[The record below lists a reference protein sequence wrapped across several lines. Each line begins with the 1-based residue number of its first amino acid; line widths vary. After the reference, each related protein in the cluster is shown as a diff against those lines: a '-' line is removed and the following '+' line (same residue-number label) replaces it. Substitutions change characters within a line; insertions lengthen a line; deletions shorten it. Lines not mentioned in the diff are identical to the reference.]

1 MEMVVVMVLVVVIA
15 KSSSSTALI
24 VVVVVKI
31 VVVVSA
37 YNEKE
42 THKILSQ
49 NTAVHLTGD
58 EDEMSELVQQS
69 QLNAAA
75 AGKVVVE

>member
-1 MEMVVVMVLVVVIA
+1 M
-15 KSSSSTALI
+15 
-24 VVVVVKI
+24 VVKI

-69 QLNAAA
+69 QLYAAA
-75 AGKVVVE
+75 AGKVVVEWSDVAMTTQILAERLNDALW